1 MGAIKSMIINSS
13 YWYLYLF
20 YDAQLKQE
28 LYCQEI
34 VNECVSSYFEIGY
47 QNAMKKPH

>member
-1 MGAIKSMIINSS
+1 LIFVFVLRCSA
-13 YWYLYLF
+13 
-20 YDAQLKQE
+20 KQE

-34 VNECVSSYFEIGY
+34 VNECVSSYFEKGY